1 MISDFLVLSMES
13 SRRRSVVSSFVNPE
27 TTSKFA
33 MMFELLFRFCL
44 TALVSAHGYVDNATI
59 GGQVY
64 EVSQASM
71 TPEFPFLT
79 PSKVLSTI

>member
-1 MISDFLVLSMES
+1 
-13 SRRRSVVSSFVNPE
+13 
-27 TTSKFA
+27 

-71 TPEFPFLT
+71 TPEFLFLT